1 MRSHKMAEY
10 EDYIGGT
17 LPNNQVRYRPEI
29 KDDKFGE
36 TVLQWYNEV
45 DSDAS
50 DVDSAPEDEV
60 RGKQIDPISHTREH
74 NEVSVSFGFH
84 IRVLEPVRDT
94 NL

>member
-29 KDDKFGE
+29 K
-36 TVLQWYNEV
+36 
-45 DSDAS
+45 
-50 DVDSAPEDEV
+50 V